1 MKARPYYFEVKDMVA
16 QFIAAFDDIV
26 IGRYNKNREE
36 KDRINVRY
44 LYAPK
49 QRVMHD
55 LINTNKT
62 VDLPAVA
69 VNIQSISRDT
79 TRVFNKVDGFYYS
92 GQNPQDSSLVS
103 RHIKA
108 PIPIN
113 LTLNVSILSRYQTDV
128 DQILSNFVPFCNPYV
143 VISWYLPKA
152 FNVAVDQEIRS
163 EVLWDGNVSLNY
175 PTELVGTQKAR
186 VTADTTFTVKG
197 WLFKDEADPTGNI
210 FYIKKNFIAE
220 DILTEYETMTGA
232 ALSGHYMDTLELSAS
247 PFVTDI
253 YFNGSRLNE
262 PLILDSEFETDD
274 PAVVT
279 LKGTSLQYTSGVLL
293 SGTNLNALSSISTF
307 EGYTRQGPISGQL
320 LDFTIVDDNTLRF
333 EIPRDA
339 ELAGRLTFVPF
350 NTAGWDSSINSYL
363 SATAPAGTDGRG
375 VKPIYIEIFGG
386 YYIEVDASNGLLSLS
401 GSNNPLFFVNI

>member
-62 VDLPAVA
+62 IDLPAVA

-232 ALSGHYMDTLELSAS
+232 SLSGHYMDTLELSAS

-253 YFNGSRLNE
+253 YFNGNRLNE
-262 PLILDSEFETDD
+262 PLILDSEFETND
-274 PAVVT
+274 PRLVT

-293 SGTNLNALSSISTF
+293 SGTNLTALTSISTF
-307 EGYTRQGPISGQL
+307 EGFTRQGPISGQL
-320 LDFTIVDDNTLRF
+320 LDFTIVDDNTLSF

-363 SATAPAGTDGRG
+363 SATAPLSADARG
-375 VKPIYIEIFGG
+375 VKPIYIEVFGG

>member
-1 MKARPYYFEVKDMVA
+1 MVA

-62 VDLPAVA
+62 IDLPAVA

-197 WLFKDEADPTGNI
+197 WLFKDQADPTGNI

-232 ALSGHYMDTLELSAS
+232 SLSGHYMDTLELSAS

-253 YFNGSRLNE
+253 YFNGNRLNE
-262 PLILDSEFETDD
+262 PLILDSEFETND
-274 PAVVT
+274 PRLVT

-293 SGTNLNALSSISTF
+293 SGTNLTALTRISTF
-307 EGYTRQGPISGQL
+307 EGFTRQGPISGQL
-320 LDFTIVDDNTLRF
+320 LDFTIVDDNTLSF

-363 SATAPAGTDGRG
+363 SATAPLSADARG
-375 VKPIYIEIFGG
+375 VKPIYIEVFGG

>member
-1 MKARPYYFEVKDMVA
+1 MVA

-62 VDLPAVA
+62 IDLPAVA

-92 GQNPQDSSLVS
+92 GQNPQDNSLVS

-232 ALSGHYMDTLELSAS
+232 SLSGHYMDTLELSAS

-253 YFNGSRLNE
+253 YFNGNRLNE
-262 PLILDSEFETDD
+262 PLILDSEFETND
-274 PAVVT
+274 PRLVT

-293 SGTNLNALSSISTF
+293 SGTNLTALTSISTF
-307 EGYTRQGPISGQL
+307 EGFTRQGPISGQL
-320 LDFTIVDDNTLRF
+320 LDFTIVDDNTLSF

-363 SATAPAGTDGRG
+363 SATAPLSADARG
-375 VKPIYIEIFGG
+375 VKPIYIEVFGG

>member
-62 VDLPAVA
+62 IDLPAVA

-79 TRVFNKVDGFYYS
+79 TRVFNKIDGFYYS

-232 ALSGHYMDTLELSAS
+232 SLSGHYMDTLELSAS

-253 YFNGSRLNE
+253 YFNGNRLNE
-262 PLILDSEFETDD
+262 PLILDSEFETND
-274 PAVVT
+274 PRLVT

-293 SGTNLNALSSISTF
+293 SGTNLTALTSISTF
-307 EGYTRQGPISGQL
+307 EGFTRQGPISGQL
-320 LDFTIVDDNTLRF
+320 LDFTIVDDNTLSF

-363 SATAPAGTDGRG
+363 SATAPLSADARG
-375 VKPIYIEIFGG
+375 VKPIYIEVFGG